1 MGLIEDFLNNN
12 VPQAP
17 PPPEPQPKQDKRLG
31 NWSLS
36 KGAKTEEVETE
47 PQPQAE
53 VPPVTKPKHDNTPY
67 FDSWMKEHG
76 GRHPS
81 DQRTD
86 ETFEPQ
92 PTVDLSTIPP
102 QQPMPDLKELN
113 KDRNTTQQ
121 EKVAKAVKGMKPN
134 YYETQTT
141 TKTKAPSERVEV
153 TERIG
158 TKQAYKD
165 WEKESSPYNKVLEQL
180 RLNPPKKPVDSERM
194 RKMAGVQAISEA
206 LRNVVDAVQGQR
218 KAIIVPHKAYTNEFL
233 KEATK
238 ADADYASQLA
248 KWQKTLSETQKSAFE
263 MYLKE
268 VAQNDKT
275 NIRKVITNTGESTTT
290 TRDTEGRRTFAPRS
304 NYGRSGS
311 GKQPPLIMWAKTGE
325 QKLLTPEIARAAF
338 NEIVNTK
345 VAGQNIYPKERES
358 FVTTVTKGGYTP
370 TLEDYALFIQEIV
383 DMHPEASR
391 RVARLWDVQ
400 EVRGSTTTAENV
412 ERGKFKNRT
421 VSGKQINKSPVA
433 NTPTKTSSKTTQ
445 PTKNQAN
452 TNPYAKYKE

>member
-36 KGAKTEEVETE
+36 RGAETEEVETE
-47 PQPQAE
+47 PQAE
-53 VPPVTKPKHDNTPY
+53 VPPT
-67 FDSWMKEHG
+67 
-76 GRHPS
+76 
-81 DQRTD
+81 
-86 ETFEPQ
+86 
-92 PTVDLSTIPP
+92 TVDLSNMP
-102 QQPMPDLKELN
+102 QQQPNPNLKELN

-180 RLNPPKKPVDSERM
+180 RLNPPKKPLDSERM

-218 KAIIVPHKAYTNEFL
+218 KAVIVPHKTYTNEFL
-233 KEATK
+233 KEAQK

-290 TRDTEGRRTFAPRS
+290 TRDTEGRRTYAPRS
-304 NYGRSGS
+304 NFGRSGS
-311 GKQPPLIMWAKTGE
+311 GKQILEIKSANTGTSWELNDANANTAFSYITNQTKSGIDPKRLPAEYQSLIKNVQSSVVQPSAKNLHAFIQYVYDLYPEAGDRFAQEIKAQQTQGKTSVNAMGKATKTSLDVKKKTNQSTKTG
-325 QKLLTPEIARAAF
+325 I
-338 NEIVNTK
+338 
-345 VAGQNIYPKERES
+345 
-358 FVTTVTKGGYTP
+358 
-370 TLEDYALFIQEIV
+370 
-383 DMHPEASR
+383 
-391 RVARLWDVQ
+391 
-400 EVRGSTTTAENV
+400 
-412 ERGKFKNRT
+412 
-421 VSGKQINKSPVA
+421 SGKQTNTSPVA
-433 NTPTKTSSKTTQ
+433 KTSTNTSSKPSQ
-445 PTKNQAN
+445 PAKNQAN